1 MKKLMIAAAS
11 VCAAA
16 VSQAALFDWTAAAV
30 MKGDWANA
38 KVQGDFK
45 VAADTANHIAK
56 SPALGVLGYVIN
68 IYADDTMS
76 EVLGTASGTIDKSAG
91 YSALGKISLSNISID
106 VSDLAAGD
114 SFYFT
119 SNLSYN
125 DGKDVWTKDM
135 NGTGKL
141 ATSGNTGLAANAA
154 NVWYTPVPEPTS
166 GLLLLLGVAGLAL
179 KRRRA

>member
-1 MKKLMIAAAS
+1 MIAAAI

-16 VSQAALFDWTAAAV
+16 VSQAALFNWASSDKV
-30 MKGDWANA
+30 YKGDYANA
-38 KVQGDFK
+38 TVQGDLK
-45 VAADTANHIAK
+45 VAADTGKTIAA

-68 IYADDTMS
+68 IYADDSMS
-76 EVLGTASGTIDKSAG
+76 ELLGTKSGTIDKSAG
-91 YSALGKISLSNISID
+91 YSATGKISVEDISID
-106 VSDLAAGD
+106 VTDLASGD

-135 NGTGKL
+135 SGTGKI
-141 ATSGNTGLAANAA
+141 AGSGNTALSANAA

>member
-1 MKKLMIAAAS
+1 MIAAAI

-16 VSQAALFDWTAAAV
+16 VSQAAMFNWASDKIY
-30 MKGDWANA
+30 KGDYANA
-38 KVQGDFK
+38 TVVGDQK
-45 VAADTANHIAK
+45 IAADTTKTIAA

-76 EVLGTASGTIDKSAG
+76 ELLGTTSGTIDKGAG
-91 YSALGKISLSNISID
+91 YSATGKISLED
-106 VSDLAAGD
+106 VSISVTDLSAED

-125 DGKDVWTKDM
+125 DGKDAWTKDLS
-135 NGTGKL
+135 GTGII
-141 ATSGNTGLAANAA
+141 ATSGNSLL
-154 NVWYTPVPEPTS
+154 NVTTVGGNWYTPVPEPTS
-166 GLLLLLGVAGLAL
+166 GLLRLLGVAGLAL